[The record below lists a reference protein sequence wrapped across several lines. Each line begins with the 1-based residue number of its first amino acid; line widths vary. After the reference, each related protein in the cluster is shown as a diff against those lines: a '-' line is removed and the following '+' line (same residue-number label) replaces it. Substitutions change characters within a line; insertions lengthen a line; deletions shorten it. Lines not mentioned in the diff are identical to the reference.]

1 MRSSQRSQPQK
12 LGGLAQAFSFFILLF
27 PAVVLGLLASHADSL
42 IVAIGAGVQTAFLLF
57 FLRAHPV
64 WQPPIS
70 VMVVV
75 LYLIA
80 CVWAWYPL
88 QGSTDWAANLAQGSL
103 LLGAVGLFAIHDLT
117 RTGAEPLRRAN
128 RWKRRILTRR
138 GWPAD
143 LADCRTVPEAVGLR
157 YAMQMEPAPALS
169 LLSDPRQE
177 VQAAA
182 LGALEYQARW
192 REGEAEMVMRH
203 AHKHPEPS
211 IRAAAVYALAGVQP
225 AELVTELAGFLR
237 DPAPEVRLAAAESL
251 MWNADARWPFVREIV
266 KDTLADPK
274 LVKDGPLFTTAGRL
288 PAAAIADLI
297 TWSAEHPPLARRAI
311 LTVIEHFHGDLLN
324 AERPELANEIATM
337 MLNND
342 TPPALRVELAGLLRE
357 HHMLTP
363 DLLDR
368 LTNMNQPAPMR
379 LFAAEQMLRLNPHDP
394 DGVDVLRGLARQPN
408 RELSLQV
415 AAVLQNVL
423 GLELGLPSG
432 EVQPQSKQAAD
443 VARRVL
449 AWANG
454 ATAEALNSTP
464 GPRPGLPA
472 GSRPKLPGVGSRP
485 GGPGLV
491 PASAGSRPRPNP
503 LDESMLPPSDGSLSD
518 DLLAPPSGQP
528 PRSVNPLDESML
540 PPVGGFRGDFLSP
553 PARSPLE
560 ESMLL
565 TGEPLNDDLLSPP
578 VPPPRSPLEESM
590 LMPGEPIDD
599 LLSPPAPRS
608 PLDESMLAPEEPSPR
623 PKPRR
628 PPFPRPGGL

>member
-12 LGGLAQAFSFFILLF
+12 LGGLAHVLSFLILLL
-27 PAVVLGLLASHADSL
+27 PAVVLGLLAYRTNS
-42 IVAIGAGVQTAFLLF
+42 ITVAVGAGVQTLFLLVF
-57 FLRAHPV
+57 IRAHPV
-64 WQPPIS
+64 WQPPVS

-88 QGSTDWAANLAQGSL
+88 QGSTDWAASAAQGL
-103 LLGAVGLFAIHDLT
+103 LLLVAVALYAVHDLI

-128 RWKRRILTRR
+128 RWRRRILARR
-138 GWPAD
+138 GWPTD
-143 LADCRTVPEAVGLR
+143 LADCRTVPEAIALR
-157 YAMQMEPAPALS
+157 YAMQTEPAPALS
-169 LLSDPRQE
+169 MLSDPRQE
-177 VQAAA
+177 VQVAA
-182 LGALEYQARW
+182 LGALEYHARW

-203 AHKHPEPS
+203 AHKNPEPA
-211 IRAAAVYALAGVQP
+211 IRAAAVYALAGVAT
-225 AELVTELAGFLR
+225 AELVTELAKFLR
-237 DPAPEVRLAAAESL
+237 DPSADVRLAAAEAL
-251 MWNADARWPFVREIV
+251 MWNAEARWPYIRETV
-266 KDTLADPK
+266 KETLADPK
-274 LVKDGPLFTTAGRL
+274 LVSDGPLFTTAGRL
-288 PAAAIADLI
+288 PAAATADLI

-408 RELSLQV
+408 RELALQI
-415 AAVLQNVL
+415 AAVLQTVL
-423 GLELGLPSG
+423 GMELGLPAG
-432 EVQPQSKQAAD
+432 EVQPQSKAAAD

-454 ATAEALNSTP
+454 ASAEGLNPTP
-464 GPRPGLPA
+464 GPRPGLGA
-472 GSRPKLPGVGSRP
+472 GSRPKSPGLGSRP
-485 GGPGLV
+485 GGAALPAAPPPGNW
-491 PASAGSRPRPNP
+491 SRANP
-503 LDESMLPPSDGSLSD
+503 LDESMLPPAGGGLLND
-518 DLLAPPSGQP
+518 DLLGPPPSKTPG
-528 PRSVNPLDESML
+528 RGVSPLDESML
-540 PPVGGFRGDFLSP
+540 PPSGGFRDDFLSP
-553 PARSPLE
+553 PRNPLE

-565 TGEPLNDDLLSPP
+565 TGEPLADEPVPEEPVDDLLAPPSP
-578 VPPPRSPLEESM
+578 RN
-590 LMPGEPIDD
+590 
-599 LLSPPAPRS
+599 
-608 PLDESMLAPEEPSPR
+608 PLDESMLAPEDMPPLPPPRPR
-623 PKPRR
+623 PKPGK
-628 PPFPRPGGL
+628 PPFPRPGGM